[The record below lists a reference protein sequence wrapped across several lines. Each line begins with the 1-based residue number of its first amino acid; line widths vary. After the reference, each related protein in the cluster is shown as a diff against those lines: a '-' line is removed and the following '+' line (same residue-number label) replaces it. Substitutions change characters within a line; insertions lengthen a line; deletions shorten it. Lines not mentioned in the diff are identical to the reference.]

1 MKHDVDGDGS
11 AIQSPRRPDGS
22 LGSPRTICEREHVDR
37 ALDRGGRSPHELDRR
52 RLMQAGTA
60 PVADFQS
67 VSRHLRGDFDKG
79 RHGADPM
86 PADRSAS
93 VRYLSEQALGFPAKR
108 FS

>member
-22 LGSPRTICEREHVDR
+22 LGSPKTIREREHVDR

-52 RLMQAGTA
+52 RVMQAGTA

-67 VSRHLRGDFDKG
+67 VRATSAEISTRVVTVRTLCRRIGRRPCGTCPSMALAGWLLGD
-79 RHGADPM
+79 
-86 PADRSAS
+86 
-93 VRYLSEQALGFPAKR
+93 
-108 FS
+108 